1 MNKDSFDKIIN
12 LDVNDIKIN
21 DFKQALFFFLE
32 LKDENLKKIFLDNY
46 KKAIS
51 IFFKKNSLDTKIN
64 LPVYGITNIDAYN
77 IGKLSFYMYALYG
90 EKELSS
96 QANKMYY
103 DGYNR
108 FKERFFVL
116 TKKMYKEDL
125 SLNLALKLY
134 RKEQDIKE
142 NPNNFDE
149 DIIKEAYYTYFT
161 IDDYYDKYNHSK
173 RVKSFLKKHNI
184 DLSILRDYI
193 RAYGILYLNLSIKNI
208 DNKISSLA
216 TAISSVP
223 DSDKYEEIIKELL
236 KIKDSNNLEEI
247 ENIIIS
253 KNITVD
259 IIIYLY
265 KKRYLDINIY
275 KKVKTKVNRATE
287 ILDKNYK
294 YTNYSVAISRL
305 EKEND
310 FTTIL
315 TIVLNNNKYLYSK
328 NIRNFISTY
337 RNNLTPEEQN
347 NLYLDLRLKL
357 IFARNVI
364 AYQKI
369 IKNKI
374 EKLEAIKKTI
384 EKIDF
389 TLLLDDNITT
399 IKQFCDIV
407 GITKSQYYQYIN
419 VIKDTNVSLYQQ
431 IQDKMQNR
439 SNTII
444 QEGSVISIADQ
455 IKIGIKDDNGNIRKF
470 ELLDYF
476 LSTKLSYSEFY
487 KIYSNSKEK
496 NLRTIIAIESFFKHN
511 KLIDYK
517 DIDYYNM
524 INIDQELDGTTI
536 FMKNNEPYEV
546 TREEKEDV
554 INFLQE
560 KGIPL
565 YTKVYKQALRRHVH
579 GCLILESEK
588 KKTLIKN

>member
-347 NLYLDLRLKL
+347 NLYLNLRLKL

>member
-315 TIVLNNNKYLYSK
+315 TIVLNNNIYLYSK